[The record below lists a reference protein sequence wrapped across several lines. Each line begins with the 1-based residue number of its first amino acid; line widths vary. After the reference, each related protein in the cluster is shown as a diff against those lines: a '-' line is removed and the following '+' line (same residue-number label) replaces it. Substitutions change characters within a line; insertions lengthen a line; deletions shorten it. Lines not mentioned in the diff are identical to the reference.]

1 MKGYTR
7 HSVSK
12 GVLLI
17 IAGLLIAFF
26 PGVINKLFYLLGM
39 GLIIFSI
46 VSVVMSVLAGAPRFA
61 GGVIGV
67 IAGIVITSLP
77 SFVKVGVPMIAGI
90 IFLTSAIERLGSAWR
105 SYKAGMRFIPGV
117 IPGILGLIAGGFLLF
132 HPLGS
137 STFIRIVLG
146 FILIALGSFNI
157 FTDLKINRP
166 ADDGIIDVKDYTVS
180 DDK

>member
-1 MKGYTR
+1 MKNYSS

-39 GLIIFSI
+39 GLIIFSV
-46 VSVVMSVLAGAPRFA
+46 VSVVMSVLAGMPSFT
-61 GGVIGV
+61 GPVVGV
-67 IAGIVITSLP
+67 IAGIIIISLP
-77 SFVKVGVPMIAGI
+77 SFVTVGVPMIAGI
-90 IFLTSAIERLGSAWR
+90 VFITSALERLGSAYR
-105 SYKAGMRFIPGV
+105 CYKAGAGFWLKA
-117 IPGILGLIAGGFLLF
+117 ILGIIGLSAGCFLLF

-137 STFIRIVLG
+137 SSIIRMILG
-146 FILIALGSFNI
+146 FILIALGAFNI

-166 ADDGIIDVKDYTVS
+166 PDDGIIDVEHYTIS
-180 DDK
+180 DD